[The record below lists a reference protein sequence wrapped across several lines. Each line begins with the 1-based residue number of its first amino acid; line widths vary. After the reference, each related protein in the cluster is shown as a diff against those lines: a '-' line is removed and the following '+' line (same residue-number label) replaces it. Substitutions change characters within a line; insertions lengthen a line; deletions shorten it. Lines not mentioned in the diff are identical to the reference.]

1 MAQTI
6 LIKRSTGTAT
16 PGSLTAGE
24 LAYSDASDKLFIGA
38 PADAA
43 VTTIGGKVFMDM
55 LDHTAGTLAASSAII
70 VDSNSKID
78 QLLVDNMRIGTT
90 ANTIDTS
97 SGTLTLAPAGNL
109 VITHGGTVDL
119 SAQANEVTL
128 LDNNAAALNIT
139 ESSNSYLKFVT
150 TNSAEKIIAG
160 KTLIV
165 DGDGTTSNGGI
176 SLSNG
181 VIDLKNGGT
190 ASKILF
196 YCESSNAH
204 AQTLQAAAHSLS
216 ASNTLTLP
224 HVGTI
229 LATTD
234 GAQTFTN
241 KSLTAPTLTG
251 TTTAAAAN
259 FSGTVTFAGG
269 SSQGVSITQGAI
281 SIKNGGTQS
290 YIDFYCESSN
300 AHYARLQA
308 PAHSAFSGNVTITL
322 PATTATLV
330 GTSTT
335 DTLTN
340 KTLTSP
346 DINTPDI
353 DGGTIDGTAINNSA
367 IGGSTPSTGAFTA
380 VTVDNLTVNGNAIT
394 STNTNGNIS
403 LDPNGSGVVDV
414 NTSRIVNVTDPTGAQ
429 DAATKAYV
437 DAVKVG
443 LDFKDSVRVAT
454 TANITIASDL
464 NVGDTIDGITLA
476 DGDRV
481 LVKDQSTAS
490 QNGIY
495 TAGSSPARATDAD
508 ADAEVTAGMFV
519 FVEEGTANSD
529 NGYVLTTDGTITV
542 DSTSL
547 TFTQFSGAGQIVAG
561 DALSKSGNTLNVND
575 DNITVEVSS
584 DNLRIKGITA
594 TAVGDLLIGA
604 ASNAGYTRLVKP
616 SGNATAHDYILS
628 MNTSGVAQWSN
639 TLDGGSF

>member
-55 LDHTAGTLAASSAII
+55 LDHTAGTLTASSALI

-119 SAQANEVTL
+119 SAQANEITL

-165 DGDGTTSNGGI
+165 DGDGTTGNGGI

-269 SSQGVSITQGAI
+269 ASGVSITQGAI

-322 PATTATLV
+322 PATATTLV
-330 GTSTT
+330 GRTTT

-380 VTVDNLTVNGNAIT
+380 VTVDNLTINGNAIT
-394 STNTNGNIS
+394 STDTNGNIS

-414 NTSRIVNVTDPTGAQ
+414 NTSRIVNVTDPTQAQ

-454 TANITIASDL
+454 TGNITIASDL
-464 NVGDTIDGITLA
+464 NVGDSIDGVTLA

-495 TAGSSPARATDAD
+495 TAGTSPARATDAD
-508 ADAEVTAGMFV
+508 ADAEVTAGLFV

-529 NGYVLTTDGTITV
+529 NGYVLSTDGTITV
-542 DSTSL
+542 GSTAL

>member
-119 SAQANEVTL
+119 SAQANEITL

-165 DGDGTTSNGGI
+165 DGDGTTGNGGI

-269 SSQGVSITQGAI
+269 ASGVSITQGAI

-322 PATTATLV
+322 PAAATTLV
-330 GTSTT
+330 GRTTT

-380 VTVDNLTVNGNAIT
+380 VTVDNLTINGNTIT
-394 STNTNGNIS
+394 STDSNGNIVNDTTS
-403 LDPNGSGVVDV
+403 SKLEFLIDTSHFKTFIDTTISDFNNAFAVSAQNTELGLYKFFSANNG
-414 NTSRIVNVTDPTGAQ
+414 
-429 DAATKAYV
+429 
-437 DAVKVG
+437 
-443 LDFKDSVRVAT
+443 
-454 TANITIASDL
+454 
-464 NVGDTIDGITLA
+464 
-476 DGDRV
+476 
-481 LVKDQSTAS
+481 QSTAS
-490 QNGIY
+490 NLSVYFKHILW
-495 TAGSSPARATDAD
+495 SS
-508 ADAEVTAGMFV
+508 
-519 FVEEGTANSD
+519 
-529 NGYVLTTDGTITV
+529 
-542 DSTSL
+542 
-547 TFTQFSGAGQIVAG
+547 
-561 DALSKSGNTLNVND
+561 K
-575 DNITVEVSS
+575 
-584 DNLRIKGITA
+584 K
-594 TAVGDLLIGA
+594 
-604 ASNAGYTRLVKP
+604 
-616 SGNATAHDYILS
+616 
-628 MNTSGVAQWSN
+628 
-639 TLDGGSF
+639 

>member
-119 SAQANEVTL
+119 SAQANEITL

-165 DGDGTTSNGGI
+165 DGDGTTGNGGI

-269 SSQGVSITQGAI
+269 ASGVSITQGAI

-322 PATTATLV
+322 PAAATTLV
-330 GTSTT
+330 GRTTT

-353 DGGTIDGTAINNSA
+353 DGGTIDGTAINNST
-367 IGGSTPSTGAFTA
+367 IGASTPSTGVFTQ
-380 VTVDNLTVNGNAIT
+380 VDVDNIKINGNVIS
-394 STNTNGNIS
+394 STDTNGNIV
-403 LDPNGSGVVDV
+403 LNPNGSGVINA
-414 NTSRIVNVTDPTGAQ
+414 NTSKITNVVDPTQAQ

-454 TANITIASDL
+454 TGNITIASDL
-464 NVGDTIDGITLA
+464 NVGDSIDGVTLA

-481 LVKDQSTAS
+481 LVKDQSTGS

-495 TAGSSPARATDAD
+495 TAGASPARATDAD
-508 ADAEVTAGMFV
+508 ADAEVTAGLFV

-529 NGYVLTTDGTITV
+529 NGYVLSTDGTITV
-542 DSTSL
+542 GSTAL
-547 TFTQFSGAGQIVAG
+547 TFTQFSGAGQIIAG